1 MFCDK
6 KVCAP
11 APNLLPIFGL
21 YIYMYAGTTVP
32 LPGGPPVNTNRGR
45 GESLFGRSAWFI
57 ANAN

>member
-1 MFCDK
+1 
-6 KVCAP
+6 
-11 APNLLPIFGL
+11 
-21 YIYMYAGTTVP
+21 MYAGTTVP